1 MRTLEVFA
9 EVLCPF
15 AHVGL
20 RTVIDRRTAAGL
32 EEPLLDISRD
42 GHGDFVIA
50 WKRGAEAFLDQVLA
64 AHPGAGAS
72 ASPGAGPASG
82 SSDTGGR

>member
-20 RTVIDRRTAAGL
+20 RTVIDRRT
-32 EEPLLDISRD
+32 
-42 GHGDFVIA
+42 GDPA
-50 WKRGAEAFLDQVLA
+50 LA